1 MTLLSKHFHFWLFL
15 AFSCWML
22 CLSHTPTW
30 ASPVHRFI
38 VYDLANTN
46 TEDLKLEVV
55 KPHPQKTLDYA
66 LTQSGIGQGTYVYP
80 KSSSQLNYILNDVE
94 ASRLAKSPIL
104 LLYGLNTPSTD
115 TLNFIDTLI
124 QRQWKV
130 VLVPHPLMSSYTKSA
145 WQADFQV
152 LTNRYKN
159 AMNEQV
165 GFQESDV
172 MDTALSGS
180 LTTLNPFPIRRLAK
194 GCDLYLLPNTFMICE
209 SAVKPLNFVLLPPK
223 PPVVKAPT
231 PAPVKDK
238 RTPSTKASS
247 SPSSSPSTS
256 SFPVSQYKPSY
267 DVLKVFYDLAQQW
280 QSPTIQGWIE
290 NRYTPFEEEA
300 QNIEQEFISLR
311 TDIWQRMQ
319 AFELLGKS
327 IDKAKFS
334 SQMQDVQTRMDALSP
349 LRQSYEFRQY
359 REKSKVLIE
368 NAMALKQNLLF
379 PNLPN
384 QIHGVWFD
392 RGSIVRLGSAERLKE
407 RLVALKQSGM
417 TDIFLETINA
427 GYPIYPNSAVQAT
440 QNPLIRGW
448 DPLEVAVKEGHR
460 LGLRIHAWVWCFA
473 VGNKRHNTL
482 LGVSEETVGPVL
494 SLPFLQQ
501 STLLMNDGSLVP
513 NGQHEFWLSPASDE
527 AQDFLI
533 QWYTEI
539 VNRYQVDGLQLDY
552 IRYPFQSK
560 TQRAGYDSASLYNF
574 NQATGLNVNQV
585 SATRYDQW
593 KTDNI
598 SRFVLKVNKAL
609 KTQNPK
615 LVISA
620 AVFSLPRPDR
630 LAAIQQDW
638 ETWAERGWID
648 WLIPM
653 AYTENT
659 TAFNQQIDRMKASLN
674 HTKVVLISGI
684 GLHKLDGVERI
695 ERSEQLHKNGVLGW
709 TWFANAHL
717 DASTLNQLKLTTQK
731 DPIGGLYQVSLGQA
745 MTLYSG
751 LLKQILSPPLTQ
763 EADLLSRWNELA
775 TYIEARNGKGYSRT
789 FMQENWRPLMAETQQ
804 VLQQRFTH
812 VPALKLWLNGELERL
827 DTQWRSQMW
836 LNS

>member
-1 MTLLSKHFHFWLFL
+1 MTPYGRTPSFFRHLNARLLAYGMGLLLFT
-15 AFSCWML
+15 SCI
-22 CLSHTPTW
+22 SAW

-38 VYDLANTN
+38 VYDLANIN

-66 LTQSGIGQGTYVYP
+66 LTQSSVGQGTYVYP

-94 ASRLAKSPIL
+94 ASRLEKSPIL

-115 TLNFIDTLI
+115 SLNFIDRLI
-124 QRQWKV
+124 QREWKV
-130 VLVPHPLMSSYTKSA
+130 VLVPHPLMSNYTRSA

-152 LTNRYKN
+152 LTSRYKN

-165 GFQESDV
+165 GFQQFDI

-180 LTTLNPFPIRRLAK
+180 LSTLNPFPTRRLAK
-194 GCDLYLLPNTFMICE
+194 GCDLYLLPNTFMICD
-209 SAVKPLNFVLLPPK
+209 SAVKPLNFLLVPPK
-223 PPVVKAPT
+223 PPVPVKSPLTNTPT
-231 PAPVKDK
+231 NNKKEKPDPLPAP
-238 RTPSTKASS
+238 
-247 SPSSSPSTS
+247 
-256 SFPVSQYKPSY
+256 QYKPSY
-267 DVLKVFYDLAQQW
+267 DVLKLFYDLSQEW
-280 QSPTIQGWIE
+280 QSSAVLSWIK
-290 NRYTPFEEEA
+290 NRYTPFENEA
-300 QNIEQEFISLR
+300 QSIEQEFIALR

-319 AFELLGKS
+319 AFELIGKS

-334 SQMQDVQTRMDALSP
+334 NQMQDVQTQMDALNP

-392 RGSIVRLGSAERLKE
+392 RGSIVQLGSAERLKE

-417 TDIFLETINA
+417 TDVFFETINA
-427 GYPIYPNSAVQAT
+427 GYPIYPNSTVQPI

-460 LGLRIHAWVWCFA
+460 LGLRVHAWVWCFA
-473 VGNKRHNTL
+473 VGNKRHNAL
-482 LGVSEETVGPVL
+482 LGVSEDTVGPVL
-494 SLPFLQQ
+494 SQPSLQQ
-501 STLLMNDGSLVP
+501 STLLMNDGSQIP

-527 AQDFLI
+527 AQAFLI
-533 QWYTEI
+533 NWYTEI
-539 VNRYQVDGLQLDY
+539 VSRYKVDGLQLDY

-560 TQRAGYDSASLYNF
+560 TQRAGYDVSSLYNF
-574 NQATGLNVNQV
+574 TQATGLNVNQV

-593 KTDNI
+593 KADNV

-609 KTQNPK
+609 KAQNPK

-620 AVFSLPRPDR
+620 AVFSLPRQDR
-630 LAAIQQDW
+630 LNAIQQDW

-659 TAFNQQIDRMKASLN
+659 TAFNQQIDRIKASLN
-674 HTKVVLISGI
+674 PTKVVLVSGV

-695 ERSEQLHKNGVLGW
+695 ERSEQLHKNGVIGW

-717 DASTLNQLKLTTQK
+717 DEATLNQLKITTQRP
-731 DPIGGLYQVSLGQA
+731 PIGGAYNVSLGQA

-775 TYIEARNGKGYSRT
+775 TYIETRTDKGYSRT
-789 FMQENWRPLMAETQQ
+789 FMQENWRPLMVETQQ

-836 LNS
+836 LNT